1 MIEILVVITIIGIL
15 ATLILT
21 NFGPSRAK
29 ARDVQRKTDLN
40 QIKTALALYY
50 NVWNE
55 YPDGSSGSI
64 VGCGPATLPPAP
76 CSWGSVWNRDNL
88 VYMKLLPSDAL
99 APSRE
104 YSYTSSDNNSF
115 TIKALLENKLDKVNY
130 PSSPMHGKHVGD
142 EIIKKYI
149 IENSP
154 ELYIGSHMHEW
165 QGSCRIGRTTI
176 INSGYGKEGKGVLI
190 DLPNCEIKFV
200 KI

>member
-1 MIEILVVITIIGIL
+1 MNKFLNKKNGFTMIEILVVITIIGIL

-76 CSWGSVWNRDNL
+76 CTWGSVWSRDNL
-88 VYMKLLPSDAL
+88 VYMKLMPSDTL

-115 TIKALLENKLDKVNY
+115 TIKALLENRLDKDIVK
-130 PSSPMHGKHVGD
+130 SQVRCGACSPAEAD
-142 EIIKKYI
+142 
-149 IENSP
+149 
-154 ELYIGSHMHEW
+154 
-165 QGSCRIGRTTI
+165 SC
-176 INSGYGKEGKGVLI
+176 YVVCQ
-190 DLPNCEIKFV
+190 D
-200 KI
+200 